1 MDTTERAILI
11 SKAVMWTGI
20 LLGIVGIAGEILGWW
35 NEVGETIITVA
46 TVLGAIGGISALVIG
61 SSSEEVRTV
70 HHAVQDNGDTLDSVD
85 AKLDKLDAMDAKL
98 DKLDELDVI
107 QAELDRQTGALDRQV
122 EVLGQIRDRL

>member
-1 MDTTERAILI
+1 MDATERAILI
-11 SKAVMWTGI
+11 SKAVMWAGI
-20 LLGIVGIAGEILGWW
+20 LLGIVAIAGEILGWW
-35 NEVGETIITVA
+35 NETGEAMLTVA
-46 TVLGAIGGISALVIG
+46 TVLGAVGGLMALVVG

-70 HHAVQDNGDTLDSVD
+70 HHAVQENGETLDSVD
-85 AKLDKLDAMDAKL
+85 TKLDKLDTIDVKL